1 MDIPHSIQ
9 TELTQIF
16 IATLLGP
23 EVEFGAIS
31 QISIATLLL
40 ELTQIFLATLLGLEL
55 KFGAISQIFIATL
68 LMELT

>member
-1 MDIPHSIQ
+1 M
-9 TELTQIF
+9 
-16 IATLLGP
+16 TLLGP
-23 EVEFGAIS
+23 ELKSGAIS

-40 ELTQIFLATLLGLEL
+40 ELPQIFLATLLGLEL